1 MLTVRWITNRIREVD
16 HSKLYKMN
24 ISFINFTGTLLD
36 YKTEAYK
43 TDHLISTPWVIPLV
57 LLILSS
63 ITTNLVV
70 IIAWARHPQLHTAP
84 NLHIVSLAAADCL
97 VAAVSMPITV
107 LKMTGNQK

>member
-1 MLTVRWITNRIREVD
+1 MRRITNRIREVD